1 MQRKGSLLRRKG
13 EAEAWKSREDH
24 PRAKKFMQQPAGL
37 WQGGSG
43 LTEKTEGTWMG
54 VLNLEKGD
62 PDLRSPARD
71 RQEWGKQWEALGIC
85 RHPKPPG
92 TCPNITE
99 WNKKNKK
106 CLKKS
111 F

>member
-1 MQRKGSLLRRKG
+1 MKRRPGKAGKIIQEQRSSCNSLQASGR
-13 EAEAWKSREDH
+13 
-24 PRAKKFMQQPAGL
+24 
-37 WQGGSG
+37 SG

-111 F
+111 FKQWHFILSQNARR